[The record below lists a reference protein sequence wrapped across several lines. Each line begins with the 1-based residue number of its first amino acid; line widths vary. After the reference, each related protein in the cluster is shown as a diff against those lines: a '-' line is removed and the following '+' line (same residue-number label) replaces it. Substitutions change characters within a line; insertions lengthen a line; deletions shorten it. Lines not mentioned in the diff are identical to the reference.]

1 MAFITNQV
9 KRTVKAMKR
18 AGFKR
23 SEFICRNDSNTY
35 THKGRRITEYGSAI
49 VSPRIKTEEVIERIP
64 AMLENGLDVT
74 VMEMKSTGYKIIL
87 IKEGS
92 GIWEEGAVGKYEE
105 VDVEERARRAEE
117 WEQKM
122 IEKYGKEEWE
132 RMMEDD

>member
-74 VMEMKSTGYKIIL
+74 VFILNEEGRKSVF

-92 GIWEEGAVGKYEE
+92 GIWEDGAVGEYKEIDL
-105 VDVEERARRAEE
+105 VERARLWKA
-117 WEQKM
+117 WEKNFR
-122 IEKYGKEEWE
+122 EKYGDEEYE